1 MEKNKGQEPGK
12 QSSRRRSRAER
23 NLSSMVVTIEF
34 TLISVMAGVVLAP
47 LADNA
52 KDLLRGLRFEYW
64 PYILFG
70 LLYVLFMWSGVVS
83 HSFTFVGWPLELGH
97 NLFYIVWA
105 LVLAV
110 QMAFMQDPT
119 AWFAANILQYL
130 VVGWIGYYD
139 LRILQRRAK
148 TAEGAAKALF
158 DMASVRQARLIR
170 LFPVAVGSAALSLAL
185 LALEP
190 GFFLNQHAHWLLG
203 CIQILVACG
212 GLLHN
217 GRSLIAWQEPIMEKA
232 MAELAEEE

>member
-1 MEKNKGQEPGK
+1 MEKIQGQETG
-12 QSSRRRSRAER
+12 SGDSRLRSRAER
-23 NLSSMVVTIEF
+23 NLSSLVTTIEF

-52 KDLLRGLRFEYW
+52 KDLLHGLRYEYW

-110 QMAFMQDPT
+110 QMAYMQDPM
-119 AWFAANILQYL
+119 AWFAANIVQYL
-130 VVGWIGYYD
+130 VVGSIGYYD

-148 TAEGAAKALF
+148 TSEGAAKALF
-158 DMASVRQARLIR
+158 EMAGIRQVRLIR
-170 LFPVAVGSAALSLAL
+170 MFPLAAGSAALSLAL
-185 LALEP
+185 MALAP
-190 GFFLNQHAHWLLG
+190 GLFLDQHAHWLLG
-203 CIQILVACG
+203 CFQVLVACG

-217 GRSLIAWQEPIMEKA
+217 IRSLNAWQEPIVEKA
-232 MAELAEEE
+232 MKELAEEE